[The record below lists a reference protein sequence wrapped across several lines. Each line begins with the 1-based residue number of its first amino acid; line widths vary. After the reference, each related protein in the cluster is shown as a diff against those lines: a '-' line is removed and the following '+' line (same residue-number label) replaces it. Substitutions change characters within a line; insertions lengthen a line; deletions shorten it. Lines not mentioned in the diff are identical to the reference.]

1 MKKLTLL
8 LLLIPILSFGQDVSI
23 NEYYDNGQKIAEKT
37 WKEGEQY
44 KTLVEIVDGEDTSY
58 RYYISQNDIEI
69 GVNAY
74 SIRDYGKYFK
84 VDVSIINNSSFRYDF
99 LVKNIDVEVYE
110 KKEIYGRGLA
120 DNNGNRFY
128 LEREY
133 IKLLNNKKYRALTYD
148 EYINKVTRRQN
159 SNEFWLGVA
168 QGMNSS
174 GTIYS
179 QSNTTYTD
187 GYNFGYATTNTTLY
201 SPTLQQIQLRQN
213 AEDMSQFQDQQ
224 QERMDF
230 INEGYLKNHTLFPKT
245 RLEGYFLIPFHKKAV
260 NIDVI
265 INLGDM
271 VFDFSNER
279 WH

>member
-44 KTLVEIVDGEDTSY
+44 KTLVEIVDGEATSY
-58 RYYISQNDIEI
+58 RYYISQNDVEI

-110 KKEIYGRGLA
+110 KKQIYRRGLA

-133 IKLLNNKKYRALTYD
+133 IKLLNNKKYRALTYN

-201 SPTLQQIQLRQN
+201 SPALQQIQLRQN
-213 AEDMSQFQDQQ
+213 AEDMSQFQDEQ

-245 RLEGYFLIPFHKKAV
+245 RLEGYFLIPFHKKAIK
-260 NIDVI
+260 IDVI